1 MIICKQ
7 TVKQIIFLCFL
18 LPMNQMIP
26 QCFQAILLGGKL
38 IDPSALHM
46 VEQEQRA
53 QFPAI
58 RSAMSNHFIDIM
70 NVAFSNGKEV
80 RCLFPAKEIVYKFMK
95 PGSEP
100 IILFAEV
107 FGNHIDNVDTEA
119 VHTFFDPEVH
129 CVLHGLY
136 NGWIVPVQIGLAD
149 SKRMQIILA
158 PYRIIFPCAASEF
171 RFPIIGNFIEPIIKI
186 AVRIIFSLPGFLE
199 PAVGSGGMI
208 RHQIH
213 DQLHTPGMERCDQRI
228 HIFHGAKLIHDIPV
242 I

>member
-136 NGWIVPVQIGLAD
+136 KIGRAGIVRSIRVQFFRRGVCLVYDLNALRAD
-149 SKRMQIILA
+149 HLVDIS
-158 PYRIIFPCAASEF
+158 
-171 RFPIIGNFIEPIIKI
+171 
-186 AVRIIFSLPGFLE
+186 AVSSHDRR
-199 PAVGSGGMI
+199 SG
-208 RHQIH
+208 H
-213 DQLHTPGMERCDQRI
+213 
-228 HIFHGAKLIHDIPV
+228 
-242 I
+242 